1 MLSQIIFTILIIL
14 QIYEANS
21 NSFGGSDSVQETY
34 GHEEQSRKKR
44 QAPTNVTS
52 SPATVLPST
61 NQTASSASAPF
72 NLNNPSVAVCT
83 GFGWT
88 ISGGNCYKVVEGLM
102 DWNQAVAAC
111 RAEDPAASLASIDNE
126 AENRLLGRMI
136 ARSIAR
142 SLQTYRLATT
152 LFNTLWI
159 GLRRVRAGAQ
169 YQSTWPNGTL
179 ATFGNVPEITTVE
192 STTGGRNIY
201 PWGIGQPSGTNK
213 YTDPTGTN
221 EECVHMFSVDGQWND
236 VGCEIQMT
244 GAICQK
250 SGQF

>member
-1 MLSQIIFTILIIL
+1 MC
-14 QIYEANS
+14 
-21 NSFGGSDSVQETY
+21 NSFVRHMCNCRTG
-34 GHEEQSRKKR
+34 
-44 QAPTNVTS
+44 TNGLTP
-52 SPATVLPST
+52 PA
-61 NQTASSASAPF
+61 SASPF
-72 NLNNPSVAVCT
+72 NLNNPSVSVCI

-88 ISGGNCYKVVEGLM
+88 ISSGNCYKVVEGLM

-111 RAEDPAASLASIDNE
+111 RAEDPAAALVSINSE
-126 AENRLLGRMI
+126 AENRLIGRMI
-136 ARSIAR
+136 ARSISR

-159 GLRRVRAGAQ
+159 GLRRVRAGGQ

-179 ATFGNVPEITTVE
+179 ATFGNVPEITTAE

-201 PWGIGQPSGTNK
+201 PWGSGQPSGTNK

-221 EECVHMFSVDGQWND
+221 EECVHMFSADGQWND

-250 SGQF
+250 SAQF